1 MSNARKP
8 LEVFAA
14 DPTQAIRL
22 DKIEEHPYR
31 DKFQR
36 DRDRILYS
44 KEFRRLSG
52 KTQVFIAGY
61 DDNMRTRLTH
71 TLEVAQIA
79 VTIAKRLGLNE
90 TLTEAIAFGHDL
102 GHTPFGHVGERT
114 LNYIMNGCFPYY
126 GFNTDLVSEEKGFKH
141 NLQGM
146 RVASFLEDSGKAEKH
161 GLNLTKYTLWGIAN
175 HSSLKYKECEFCR
188 NHRKC
193 RYKNR
198 DKECLGTLSVGFY
211 DRYLQMFNESTDW
224 TFEAVIVAYAD
235 EIAQRHHDIEDGI
248 YAGVIDQRNLCDYIN
263 NEGRFDQ
270 TFRDKIYDL
279 LSKTSEPLN
288 TQKCAYAEAERSS
301 FIRNISRIIIDYYVT
316 SYSDTLGD
324 VVTSLKD
331 KLRIDYACDCDS
343 WKKKMYDY
351 VKGQNSSIIDFFGY
365 TEAMQNADKS
375 FGKYLSHHILYS
387 ELAQSMDGKAS
398 YIIRQLFKAYLTNP
412 QQLPDKTIMSIVQNW
427 CEKNSVQ
434 TLIPKS
440 HMTNESSA
448 RDKLKDLITKDDAD
462 IRGLLIRRI
471 CDYISGMTDQYALK
485 CFSQLYESNAVFY
498 K

>member
-1 MSNARKP
+1 MSTFSGKI
-8 LEVFAA
+8 VFFAA
-14 DPTQAIRL
+14 DPNKATRL
-22 DKIEEHPYR
+22 DDIGEHEYR

-71 TLEVAQIA
+71 TLEVSQIA

-90 TLTEAIAFGHDL
+90 SLTEAIALGHDL

-126 GFNTDLVSEEKGFKH
+126 GFNTDLASEEKGFKH
-141 NLQGM
+141 NLQGV
-146 RVASFLEDSGKAEKH
+146 RVASFLEDSINPEKH

-175 HSSLKYKECEFCR
+175 HSSPKYKECEYCR
-188 NHRKC
+188 NHKKC
-193 RYKNR
+193 RYKNC
-198 DKECLGTLSVGFY
+198 DKDCPGTLSVGFF
-211 DRYLQMFNESTDW
+211 DQYLRIFDESTDW

-248 YAGVIDQRNLCDYIN
+248 YAGVINQKNLCDYITGEN
-263 NEGRFDQ
+263 RFDQ
-270 TFRDKIYDL
+270 AFRDRISKL
-279 LSKTSEPLN
+279 LTEISNSSHAQDCSNEETS
-288 TQKCAYAEAERSS
+288 RSA

-316 SYSDTLGD
+316 SYSETLSN
-324 VVTSLKD
+324 VVTNLKD
-331 KLRIDYACDCDS
+331 SLGISDECDCDD
-343 WKKKMYDY
+343 WKKAIYEYVQRQNCTIVDY
-351 VKGQNSSIIDFFGY
+351 FGFSKN
-365 TEAMQNADKS
+365 MKDADKS
-375 FGKYLSHHILYS
+375 FGQYLSHHILYS

-427 CEKNSVQ
+427 CDKNSVQ
-434 TLIPKS
+434 RLNPKT

-448 RDKLKDLITKDDAD
+448 RDKLKELITKDDAD
-462 IRGLLIRRI
+462 IRCLLIRRV
-471 CDYISGMTDQYALK
+471 CDFIAGMTDQYALK
-485 CFSQLYESNAVFY
+485 CFSQLYESNAIF